1 MFDTVI
7 FYLSWSAVFVL
18 CYIISHY
25 QFKYIIPVTIFLMKF
40 TNAVLMLL
48 ALRLY
53 YLLRVE
59 GNQIEINWTKIYEDI
74 FTALNQTKF
83 EL

>member
-7 FYLSWSAVFVL
+7 FYISWSAVFVV

-25 QFKYIIPVTIFLMKF
+25 QFKYLIPVTVFLMKF

-59 GNQIEINWTKIYEDI
+59 GNKIDINWTKIYEDI
-74 FTALNQTKF
+74 FNALNQTKF
-83 EL
+83 DL